1 MPSTE
6 LDCTLHLVVA
16 PGRTIPVSARFSYRS
31 RDPYGIHVAFHLGE
45 HPPVNWVFAR
55 DLLAEGTVR
64 PSGLGDVRIWP
75 EEGGEADSL
84 GLELAS
90 PYGHAR
96 LNMPLDVMTA
106 WLGQTYH
113 VVPAGFEEAALD
125 LDGELSRLL
134 GEVS

>member
-6 LDCTLHLVVA
+6 LACTLQLVIA
-16 PGRTIPVSARFSYRS
+16 PGRSIPVSACFSYRS
-31 RDPYGIHVAFHLGE
+31 RDPYGIHVTFQLE
-45 HPPVNWVFAR
+45 DHPPVSWVFAR

-64 PSGLGDVRIWP
+64 PSGFGDVRVWP
-75 EEGGEADSL
+75 EKGEADSL
-84 GLELAS
+84 GLELTS
-90 PYGHAR
+90 PYGHAQ
-96 LNMPLDVMTA
+96 LTMPMDELTA

-113 VVPAGFEEAALD
+113 LVPIGSEEAALN

>member
-6 LDCTLHLVVA
+6 LNCTMQLVIV
-16 PGRTIPVSARFSYRS
+16 PGRSIPVSAHFSYRS
-31 RDPYGIHVAFHLGE
+31 RDPYGIHVTFRLE
-45 HPPVNWVFAR
+45 ERPPVEWVFAR

-64 PSGLGDVRIWP
+64 PSGFGDVRIWP
-75 EEGGEADSL
+75 EKEGQVGSL
-84 GLELAS
+84 GIELDS
-90 PYGHAR
+90 PFGHAL

-113 VVPAGFEEAALD
+113 LVPAGFEEAALD